1 MGILGIVV
9 GLVLLIACANV
20 ASVLVARAV
29 MRRGETA
36 VRRALGASRARLTR
50 QLLTESVVLAL
61 PGGILGLAVAA
72 GVLELLVRLP
82 SAPMAGV
89 SFATLDARV
98 VAFTLVTTLVTGLV
112 FGLLPALLVGRDE
125 AVGGLAQASGRETR
139 GVGRVRNGLTVLQI
153 ALSMTLLVGALLL
166 VRTLH
171 SLASVDLGFDP
182 ALLTVH
188 SLPTDRQGYPD
199 QESHRFAERLAEDVR
214 GAPGIEATALTA
226 VPPFGGS
233 TISTLLRPDD
243 EPEREPLRP
252 LAMWVSAGFFEAM
265 GQRVVR
271 GRAFTPDELA
281 LEEDHDPTAVL
292 VNETLAREL
301 FGDAPA
307 LGRRVTQPLYGGT
320 IVSTIV
326 GVVTDARVRSLDARE
341 PIVYLPYR
349 ARWGGHVVLLVRS
362 GRPVEE
368 VRAVVQDAAGAIDPA
383 IPLASSESL
392 QSAFERATAEERL
405 FATLLALTA
414 LLAASLAAVGLYGV
428 VAHAVARRRREFGIR
443 LAIGAAAERLMRRVV
458 GGSLALGGL
467 GVALGWGGSWLFSRL
482 LESRLHGVDA
492 FDPPTFLAAGALL
505 LVLTGLASLS
515 PALAATRVD
524 PSEALRSE

>member
-1 MGILGIVV
+1 
-9 GLVLLIACANV
+9 
-20 ASVLVARAV
+20 
-29 MRRGETA
+29 
-36 VRRALGASRARLTR
+36 
-50 QLLTESVVLAL
+50 
-61 PGGILGLAVAA
+61 
-72 GVLELLVRLP
+72 
-82 SAPMAGV
+82 
-89 SFATLDARV
+89 
-98 VAFTLVTTLVTGLV
+98 
-112 FGLLPALLVGRDE
+112 
-125 AVGGLAQASGRETR
+125 
-139 GVGRVRNGLTVLQI
+139 
-153 ALSMTLLVGALLL
+153 
-166 VRTLH
+166 
-171 SLASVDLGFDP
+171 
-182 ALLTVH
+182 
-188 SLPTDRQGYPD
+188 
-199 QESHRFAERLAEDVR
+199 
-214 GAPGIEATALTA
+214 
-226 VPPFGGS
+226 
-233 TISTLLRPDD
+233 
-243 EPEREPLRP
+243 
-252 LAMWVSAGFFEAM
+252 
-265 GQRVVR
+265 
-271 GRAFTPDELA
+271 
-281 LEEDHDPTAVL
+281 
-292 VNETLAREL
+292 
-301 FGDAPA
+301 
-307 LGRRVTQPLYGGT
+307 
-320 IVSTIV
+320 VSTIV

-362 GRPVEE
+362 GRPAEE

-392 QSAFERATAEERL
+392 QRAFERATAEERL

-414 LLAASLAAVGLYGV
+414 LLAATLAGVGLYGV